1 MPKLIMHC
9 LLYTSPAVGA
19 LRLSEL
25 TAVDVQRLYNNLTN
39 KRTNKPLSAK
49 SKKNVHGTLHKA
61 LEKAVSLGYIRH
73 NPADKPDLPKVQKA
87 EIKPLADDEMIS
99 FLDVVKGCEYE
110 AVYVTTLFTGMREGE
125 VPVSYTHLDV
135 YKRQALVFGVCL

>member
-1 MPKLIMHC
+1 MNVMGIIFTNDATL
-9 LLYTSPAVGA
+9 G
-19 LRLSEL
+19 
-25 TAVDVQRLYNNLTN
+25 DLTN
-39 KRTNKPLSAK
+39 KRTNKPLPAK

-99 FLDVVKGCEYE
+99 FLDVVKGREYE
-110 AVYVTTLFTGMREGE
+110 TV
-125 VPVSYTHLDV
+125 
-135 YKRQALVFGVCL
+135 